1 MSPTGRPK
9 DTDWMKL
16 VMEMKNKHKCSL
28 KAAMNKAKAVY
39 KKK

>member
-1 MSPTGRPK
+1 
-9 DTDWMKL
+9 MKL

-28 KAAMNKAKAVY
+28 KEAMKKAKAVY

>member
-1 MSPTGRPK
+1 M
-9 DTDWMKL
+9 TDWMKL

-28 KAAMNKAKAVY
+28 KEAMKKAKAVY